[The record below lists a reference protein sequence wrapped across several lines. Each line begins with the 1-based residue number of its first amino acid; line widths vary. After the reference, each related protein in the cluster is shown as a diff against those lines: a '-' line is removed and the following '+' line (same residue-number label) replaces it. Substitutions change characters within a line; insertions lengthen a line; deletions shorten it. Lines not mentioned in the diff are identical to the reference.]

1 VVIAPPDLP
10 PPPPPPAAP
19 PVPLEWTA
27 VKSAGGIAL
36 SGLAP
41 NDAAKAGARTAAAGV
56 ANGTISD
63 DGVRVLGTVKTEPD
77 YGRAT
82 QFALAQLRGLTTGE
96 ARLRDTVLTITGAAP
111 TPAAR
116 TAVEQAMRGQLP
128 PGVTAASAQITVR
141 PYVFQARSEAGRLI
155 LEGLVPDLET
165 RNALLGL
172 IVGSA
177 FKDKVTD
184 GLQVIGGAPS
194 GFGDAAKLAVQS
206 LLRVDDGA
214 ARIVDNALT
223 FYGTSCKAGV
233 KDIVET
239 ASRTNLPD
247 GFTATALVDVKKAAE
262 CRSCVDEL
270 RKVAGRDI
278 LFQQGSAEVASDA
291 GTTAILTQL
300 ADILKSC
307 PGSRVAI
314 EAHTNNDGERRGFD
328 NMALSN
334 DRANAII
341 RALVLRGIPATQL
354 VARGFGSTKPE
365 IPHGQPGAREKNRR
379 IDFVVQ
385 QTQ

>member
-1 VVIAPPDLP
+1 
-10 PPPPPPAAP
+10 
-19 PVPLEWTA
+19 
-27 VKSAGGIAL
+27 VKSQGGIAL

-41 NDAAKAGARTAAAGV
+41 NDSAKAAARTAAAGV
-56 ANGTISD
+56 TDGPVSD
-63 DGVRVLGTVKTEPD
+63 GGVRVLGTVKAEPD

-96 ARLRDTVLTITGAAP
+96 ARLRDSVLTITGAAP
-111 TPAAR
+111 TPAAKSLI
-116 TAVEQAMRGQLP
+116 EQAMQGQLP
-128 PGVTAASAQITVR
+128 PGVSSASAQITVR

-155 LEGLVPDLET
+155 LEGLVPDLDT

-172 IVGSA
+172 IGASS
-177 FKDKVTD
+177 FKDKVSD
-184 GLQVIGGAPS
+184 GLQVIGGAPA
-194 GFGDAAKLAVQS
+194 GFGEAARLAIQS
-206 LLRVDDGA
+206 LLRADDGA

-239 ASRTNLPD
+239 AARLNLPD
-247 GFTATALVDVKKAAE
+247 GFTATALVEVKKPAE
-262 CRSCVDEL
+262 CRSCADEL
-270 RKVAGRDI
+270 RGIAGRDI
-278 LFQQGSAEVASDA
+278 LFQQGSADVASDA
-291 GTTAILTQL
+291 GTTAILGQV

-341 RALVLRGIPATQL
+341 RALVQRGIPATQL
-354 VARGFGSTKPE
+354 VARGFGSTKPV

-385 QTQ
+385 QAQ